1 MISVKWKIYKIL
13 NYVLLLSAIILFII
27 MLTIVMDNLD
37 DIKAYLVA
45 GVFFMMIIQALI
57 NLYIISKNLPHKIL
71 TGSKLKWH
79 VTGSVINFIAFLGLL
94 IFLWFVLGKVTVR
107 RNITENEVGLIIL
120 LVCGFICLIDG
131 FILYCQFT
139 LPAYLKKNSTN
150 LSHSL
155 INSIGSD
162 PEL

>member
-1 MISVKWKIYKIL
+1 MQTVKWKLYKIL

-27 MLTIVMDNLD
+27 MLTIVMDNLN

-45 GVFFMMIIQALI
+45 GVFLLMIVQSLI
-57 NLYIISKNLPHKIL
+57 NLYIVSKNLPYKIL

-79 VTGSVINFIAFLGLL
+79 VTGAVINFIAFLGLL
-94 IFLWFVLGKVTVR
+94 TFLWFVLQKVTER
-107 RNITENEVGLIIL
+107 SNITEDEVGLIIL
-120 LVCGFICLIDG
+120 LVCSFIGVIDG
-131 FILYCQFT
+131 FILYCQLT

-162 PEL
+162 SDI